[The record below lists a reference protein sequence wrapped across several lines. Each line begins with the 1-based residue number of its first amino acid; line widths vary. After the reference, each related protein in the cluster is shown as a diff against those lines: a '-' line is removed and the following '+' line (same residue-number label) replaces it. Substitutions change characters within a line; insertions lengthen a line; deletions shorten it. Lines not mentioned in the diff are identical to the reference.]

1 MAAFRIV
8 IIAGAGFMAL
18 LFFNQS
24 KMVYLP
30 QRDLVA
36 SPAAINLRFE
46 EVYFRAKDGV
56 KLHGW
61 FIPSD
66 AGRGVLLFCHGNA
79 GNISHRLDS
88 ISIFHRL
95 GLSVFIFDYRG
106 YGRSEG
112 EPTEEGTYSDAEGAW
127 DYLTRD
133 KRIKPQAIII
143 FGRSLGGS
151 IAARTAMNR
160 PSGALILESTFSSF
174 KEAAGDIYPWL
185 PVRLL
190 ARYDYETA
198 SFISQVHCPVLVIHS
213 REDELIPFRHG
224 ERLFSAAKEPKA
236 FIEIIGGHND
246 GFLRSGKA
254 YEEGLKAFLSRY
266 VIKSLSPAVSQSI
279 DPASSPI
286 MHSKIRDGLNSFPA
300 GFSAPRG

>member
-1 MAAFRIV
+1 MNRRIV
-8 IIAGAGFMAL
+8 MMTLRVALLAGAGFLAL

-30 QRDLVA
+30 QRDLTA
-36 SPAAINLRFE
+36 SPAAVGLRYE
-46 EVYFRAKDGV
+46 EVSFRAKDGV
-56 KLHGW
+56 MLHGW

-66 AGRGVLLFCHGNA
+66 AARGVLLFCHGNA

-88 ISIFHRL
+88 LRIFHRL

-112 EPTEEGTYSDAEGAW
+112 EPTEEGTYRDAEGAW
-127 DYLTRD
+127 DHLTLERGVP
-133 KRIKPQAIII
+133 PQAIVI

-151 IAARTAMNR
+151 IAARSAMNH
-160 PSGALILESTFSSF
+160 PAGALILESAFSSF
-174 KEAAGDIYPWL
+174 KEAAEDVYPWL

-190 ARYDYETA
+190 ARYDYDTA
-198 SFISQVHCPVLVIHS
+198 AFIARIRCPVLVIHS

-236 FIEIIGGHND
+236 FLEIIGGHND
-246 GFLRSGKA
+246 GFLRSGRA
-254 YEEGLKAFLSRY
+254 YEEGLNAFLTRY
-266 VIKSLSPAVSQSI
+266 LVKS
-279 DPASSPI
+279 
-286 MHSKIRDGLNSFPA
+286 
-300 GFSAPRG
+300 

>member
-1 MAAFRIV
+1 MMAVRV
-8 IIAGAGFMAL
+8 VLLAGAGFLAL

-30 QRDLVA
+30 QRDMTS
-36 SPAAINLRFE
+36 SPAAIGLRYE
-46 EVYFRAKDGV
+46 EVSFKAKDGV

-66 AGRGVLLFCHGNA
+66 PARGVLLFCHGNA

-127 DYLTRD
+127 DYLTRE
-133 KRIKPQAIII
+133 KRTPSRSIVI
-143 FGRSLGGS
+143 FGRSLGGA
-151 IAARTAMNR
+151 IAARTAKNQ
-160 PSGALILESTFSSF
+160 PAGALILESAFSSF
-174 KEAAGDIYPWL
+174 KEAAEDVYPWL

-190 ARYDYETA
+190 ARYDYDTA
-198 SFISQVHCPVLVIHS
+198 AFAARVRCPVLIIHS
-213 REDELIPFRHG
+213 RNDELIPFDHG
-224 ERLFSAAKEPKA
+224 KRLFAAAKEPKMFLEISGDHNSG
-236 FIEIIGGHND
+236 FIMAGT
-246 GFLRSGKA
+246 
-254 YEEGLKAFLSRY
+254 RY
-266 VIKSLSPAVSQSI
+266 P
-279 DPASSPI
+279 
-286 MHSKIRDGLNSFPA
+286 DGLNTFLTQYVEKISKDGA
-300 GFSAPRG
+300 R